1 MVVQPGESN
10 FCDQRLLHFELKE
23 IHSIPCERATL
34 RDVHQFCRIDESS
47 GQLYFGTT
55 FVVSVVYFRAGY
67 SPGDYPTEDEWSA
80 RSLLENSKAVKC
92 PNIGLHLAGSKKVQ
106 QELARPNVLE
116 RYLSIDDSNIIRA
129 SFAGLY
135 ALDDEKEV
143 DDLRARATLDVNGYV
158 LKPQREGGGNNFYSD
173 AMVDALT
180 NKSIDELKA
189 FILMERIQPPVQ
201 DAILVRNDVAVRAE
215 CISELGIFGVYLS
228 NENDETT
235 NEEFFMNDYA
245 GYLLRIKPASSDEG
259 GVAAGFAV
267 LGCPMIS
274 T

>member
-1 MVVQPGESN
+1 
-10 FCDQRLLHFELKE
+10 LHFELKE

-55 FVVSVVYFRAGY
+55 YVVSVVYFRAGY